1 MCGWLKF
8 EPFFL
13 VSLGSI
19 LTTNN
24 LFTNFDF
31 TKICNPLR
39 MHCISFEILVKAQ
52 WDPLLNRMGQN
63 GHNFVRDMSLLES
76 QSKGCVNPTFNPAH
90 KWIFAMY
97 LLGCIC
103 TVGARA
109 RAHPKF

>member
-1 MCGWLKF
+1 MFSVYLPCLKHF
-8 EPFFL
+8 IALKILFFKTFL
-13 VSLGSI
+13 P
-19 LTTNN
+19 
-24 LFTNFDF
+24 NF
-31 TKICNPLR
+31 KG
-39 MHCISFEILVKAQ
+39 AQ

>member
-1 MCGWLKF
+1 MVI
-8 EPFFL
+8 FF
-13 VSLGSI
+13 I
-19 LTTNN
+19 FKN
-24 LFTNFDF
+24 
-31 TKICNPLR
+31 
-39 MHCISFEILVKAQ
+39 AQ

>member
-1 MCGWLKF
+1 MVLKWRFLRLKF
-8 EPFFL
+8 VRKVNKCYSQLTAGKPFL
-13 VSLGSI
+13 KDSA
-19 LTTNN
+19 
-24 LFTNFDF
+24 
-31 TKICNPLR
+31 
-39 MHCISFEILVKAQ
+39 KAQ